1 MIHNKLQAI
10 IDLAVANKASD
21 IHLCEGKLPQ
31 IRINGELVDLT
42 NVEMGSQDQ
51 SREVILSLL
60 TSDQK
65 DKFLKIKE
73 MDLSV
78 THAETR
84 LRVNIYYQMG
94 LISAAMRIVSSIIP
108 PLTDL
113 SLPESF
119 ETFAAMKQ
127 GFVLVTGPTGHGKS
141 TTVAS
146 ILNEINRTR
155 KVHVVTIEDPIEYVL
170 KPQMAM
176 ISQREIGND
185 TLGFLDALRSC
196 LRQDPNVVYV
206 GEMRDFET
214 ISAALTV
221 AETGHLVF
229 STLHTNSAPQSIDR
243 IVDVFPEGAKSQV
256 RTQLA
261 SVISAVVS
269 QRLVPTLSGGRT
281 PAVEIMMATPAVK
294 NIIREGK
301 TFMIDNIIQ
310 TSADS
315 GMVSLETSLARLV
328 HQGVVSEEVA
338 LSYAL
343 RPSDFQS
350 KLRSFNNK

>member
-1 MIHNKLQAI
+1 MHTKLQAI
-10 IDLAVANKASD
+10 IDLAIANKASD
-21 IHLCEGKLPQ
+21 IHLCETMVPEV
-31 IRINGELVDLT
+31 RVNGELIDLT
-42 NVEMGSQDQ
+42 NTDLGTQEQ
-51 SREVILSLL
+51 SREVILSML
-60 TSDQK
+60 TDEQK
-65 DKFLKIKE
+65 AKFLKTRD

-78 THAETR
+78 VHNEMR
-84 LRVNIYYQMG
+84 LRVNIFYQMG
-94 LISAAMRIVSSIIP
+94 LVSAAMRLVSSVIP
-108 PLTDL
+108 SLLEL
-113 SLPESF
+113 SLPSSF
-119 ETFAAMKQ
+119 AEFATMKQ

-146 ILNEINRTR
+146 ILNEINQIR
-155 KVHVVTIEDPIEYVL
+155 KVHIVTIEDPIEYVL
-170 KPQMAM
+170 KPKMSI

-185 TLGFLDALRSC
+185 TLGFPEALRSC

-206 GEMRDFET
+206 GEMRDLET
-214 ISAALTV
+214 ISSALTV

-229 STLHTNSAPQSIDR
+229 STLHTNSASQSIDR
-243 IVDVFPEGAKSQV
+243 IVDVFPEGSKSQI

-261 SVISAVVS
+261 SVVSAVIS
-269 QRLVPTLSGGRT
+269 QRLVPTMSGGRV
-281 PAVEIMMATPAVK
+281 PALEVLMATPAVK

-315 GMVSLETSLARLV
+315 GMISLETSLARMV
-328 HQGVVSEEVA
+328 HQGIISEEVG

-350 KLRSFNNK
+350 KLRSFKSL

>member
-1 MIHNKLQAI
+1 MIHSKLQTI

-21 IHLCEGKLPQ
+21 IHLCEDKLPEV
-31 IRINGELVDLT
+31 RINGELVDLT

-51 SREVILSLL
+51 SREIILSLL
-60 TSDQK
+60 TNDQK
-65 DKFLKIKE
+65 DKFLKTKE

-78 THAETR
+78 THGETR

-94 LISAAMRIVSSIIP
+94 LVSAAMRIVSSTIP
-108 PLTDL
+108 SLVDL

-119 ETFAAMKQ
+119 RTFATMKQ

-343 RPSDFQS
+343 RPSDFES
-350 KLRSFNNK
+350 KLRSFNKK

>member
-1 MIHNKLQAI
+1 MHTKLQAI
-10 IDLAVANKASD
+10 IDLAIANKASD
-21 IHLCEGKLPQ
+21 IHLCESVLPEV
-31 IRINGELVDLT
+31 RVNGDLIDLT
-42 NVEMGSQDQ
+42 NTDLGPPDQ
-51 SREVILSLL
+51 AREIILSIL
-60 TSDQK
+60 TDEQRE
-65 DKFLKIKE
+65 KFFKTRD

-78 THAETR
+78 THGDVR

-94 LISAAMRIVSSIIP
+94 LVSAAMRVVLSTIP
-108 PLTDL
+108 SMIDL
-113 SLPESF
+113 SLPGSF
-119 ETFAAMKQ
+119 NEFASMKQ

-155 KVHVVTIEDPIEYVL
+155 KVHMVTIEDPIEYVL
-170 KPQMAM
+170 KPDMAM
-176 ISQREIGND
+176 ISQREIGSD
-185 TLGFLDALRSC
+185 TLGFSEALKSC

-206 GEMRDFET
+206 GEMRDLET
-214 ISAALTV
+214 ISSALTV

-229 STLHTNSAPQSIDR
+229 STLHTNSAAQSIDR
-243 IVDVFPEGAKSQV
+243 IVDVFPEGAKGQV

-269 QRLVPTLSGGRT
+269 QRLVPTLSGGRV
-281 PAVEIMMATPAVK
+281 PALEIMMANPAVK

-315 GMVSLETSLARLV
+315 GMISLETSLAKLV

-338 LSYAL
+338 MSFAL
-343 RPSDFQS
+343 RPSEFQN
-350 KLRSFNNK
+350 KLRSYR

>member
-1 MIHNKLQAI
+1 MMHSKLQAI

-21 IHLCEGKLPQ
+21 VHLCENTLPEV
-31 IRINGELVDLT
+31 RVNGELVDLT
-42 NVEMGSQDQ
+42 NVEMGTQEQ
-51 SREVILSLL
+51 SREIILSLL
-60 TSDQK
+60 TNEQK
-65 DKFLKIKE
+65 EKFLKIKE

-78 THAETR
+78 TYGEIR

-94 LISAAMRIVSSIIP
+94 LISAAMRLVSSTIP
-108 PLTDL
+108 SLIDL

-119 ETFAAMKQ
+119 RLFAAMKQ

-146 ILNEINRTR
+146 ILNEINQTR
-155 KVHVVTIEDPIEYVL
+155 KVHLVTIEDPIEYVL

-185 TLGFLDALRSC
+185 TIGFSEALKSC
-196 LRQDPNVVYV
+196 LRQDPNIVYV
-206 GEMRDFET
+206 GEMRDLET
-214 ISAALTV
+214 ISSALTV

-229 STLHTNSAPQSIDR
+229 STLHTNSASQSIDR
-243 IVDVFPEGAKSQV
+243 IVDVFPEGTKSQV

-269 QRLVPTLSGGRT
+269 QRLVPTLAGGRV
-281 PAVEIMMATPAVK
+281 PALEIMMATSAVK

-301 TFMIDNIIQ
+301 TFMIDNVIQ
-310 TSADS
+310 TSADL
-315 GMVSLETSLARLV
+315 GMISLETSLARLV
-328 HQGVVSEEVA
+328 HQGTVSEEVA
-338 LSYAL
+338 MSFAL
-343 RPSDFQS
+343 RPSDFQN
-350 KLRSFNNK
+350 KLRSFNGK